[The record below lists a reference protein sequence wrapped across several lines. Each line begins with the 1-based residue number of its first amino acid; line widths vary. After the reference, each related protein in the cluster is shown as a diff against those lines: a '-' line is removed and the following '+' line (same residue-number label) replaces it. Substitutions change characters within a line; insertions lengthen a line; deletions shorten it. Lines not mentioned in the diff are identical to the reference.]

1 AVEEVARLLQAP
13 DLRRDY
19 PDATLAG
26 CLLRASGAIPE
37 EGQGMDWRQWR
48 FEVER
53 RIGPRIERVRATR
66 RVEAPAGSALA
77 VVHRDGFLG
86 QAAQA
91 RVHAPSGAHDQ
102 REQDFARTRG
112 ILDADLD
119 AVEMAAH

>member
-1 AVEEVARLLQAP
+1 PPPSASRLPDGGWSLDGRLAVEEVARLLQAP

-53 RIGPRIERVRATR
+53 RVGPRIERVRATR
-66 RVEAPAGSALA
+66 RVEALADELAGPA
-77 VVHRDGFLG
+77 
-86 QAAQA
+86 
-91 RVHAPSGAHDQ
+91 
-102 REQDFARTRG
+102 
-112 ILDADLD
+112 
-119 AVEMAAH
+119 